1 MADPKTSFETEIPA
15 KIKNDPD
22 TAKEVDAI
30 FLFKI
35 TGDNGGEW
43 TVNLKDDLGVLA
55 GDQGNAECTIE
66 LSAENWEKI
75 SDDPAAAMEL
85 FFSGDL
91 VVTGDAML
99 ATKLQQIL
107 S

>member
-1 MADPKTSFETEIPA
+1 MSNPKTSFEIEIPE
-15 KIKNDPD
+15 KIKKDPD
-22 TAKEVDAI
+22 AAKEVGAI

-35 TGDNGGEW
+35 SGDEGGEW
-43 TVNLKDDLGVLA
+43 TVNLKDDLGVTQGDA
-55 GDQGNAECTIE
+55 GNSECTIE

-75 SDDPAAAMEL
+75 SENPAAAMEL
-85 FFSGDL
+85 YFASEL
-91 VVTGDAML
+91 IVTGNAML